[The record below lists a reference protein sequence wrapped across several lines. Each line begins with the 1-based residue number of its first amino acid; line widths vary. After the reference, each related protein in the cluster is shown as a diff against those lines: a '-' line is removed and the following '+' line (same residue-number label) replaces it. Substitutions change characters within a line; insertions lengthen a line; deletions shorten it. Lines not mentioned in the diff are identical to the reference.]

1 MRYTTVKAL
10 LAALISVVLVSALAA
25 PSMADSKNDLEK
37 EKKGVSGK
45 IDSAKGDV
53 AESTKELKTAQAALS
68 TAQAALTS
76 AQATLGETRGQLATA
91 KAEDESLQLK
101 LTETEAAL
109 EVSVA
114 RLKSGEA
121 NLVASERVVEEFT
134 VQNVQQGDRG
144 LRAFSKLLTGEK
156 PSDFTEQMS
165 INDSV
170 SDAQLA
176 TMQGLDA
183 TRLVLKLKRD
193 EVEKLRDQVKKQRE
207 AAAANLKVQE
217 ELEAAAAKQAES
229 VATLVRSQAS
239 AKKSADSALQDD
251 LAVLRKLES
260 DRNRL
265 NAQLAALATK
275 DKKSGGASVGGDG
288 GGALSYPVSGPI
300 TSRYGMRVHP
310 VTGRY
315 KLHDGTD
322 FGVGCGTPIRA
333 AASGTIIQQYYNGG
347 YGNRVILNNGI
358 KRGASVVTT
367 YNHLSRFA
375 KSAGSKVSRGEVIGY
390 VGSTGYSTGCHLHF
404 MVIVN
409 GSTQNPMGWL

>member
-53 AESTKELKTAQAALS
+53 AESTKELKTAQAALL

>member
-10 LAALISVVLVSALAA
+10 LAPLISVVLVSALAA